1 MLLLGAYMQHFIT
14 FLVDN
19 WKIILEIFILILSV
33 VVFIVRKP
41 TNKVVSG
48 LMENLYQWCI
58 EAIEQVETEGNLK
71 GTDKLYRAVEL
82 VSLNMSFVY
91 PDLKSSAYSFII
103 HSIIEEILNTPT
115 KKGGFG
121 REKETLKKS

>member
-1 MLLLGAYMQHFIT
+1 MLLLGDYMQHFIT

-48 LMENLYQWCI
+48 LFENLYKWCI
-58 EAIEQVETEGNLK
+58 DAIEQVEIEASAK
-71 GTDKLYRAVEL
+71 GINKLYRACEI
-82 VSLNMSFVY
+82 VSHYMSVNY
-91 PDLKSSAYSFII
+91 PDLKPINYYFVIQQ
-103 HSIIEEILNTPT
+103 IIEEILNTPT

-121 REKETLKKS
+121 REKEIVKKG